1 MIGCARCCAFWQG
14 NLRFPICL
22 CVFFS
27 VCFDVVSFKAAK
39 TNIAVFFFSTFCDTS
54 EEFISFVCSVYVG
67 AVCVFCVCVLII
79 AFSHQIS
86 TKRGQV
92 GTVPI
97 NLLTIDHPEPAP
109 PPYVK
114 HRTLLV
120 STFLIKLCAL
130 HPKMLGILLWLP
142 PFILSFLID
151 KKQSQYSDIQKKSQY
166 WECCLIAFRRQIW
179 DPESVWHGHISAHK
193 LNCDQAKDDTLHTF
207 SFFTSGA
214 QSNFTALPH
223 SRWA

>member
-120 STFLIKLCAL
+120 STYLIKLCAL

-151 KKQSQYSDIQKKSQY
+151 KKTVPIFGHS
-166 WECCLIAFRRQIW
+166 EE
-179 DPESVWHGHISAHK
+179 ESILGM
-193 LNCDQAKDDTLHTF
+193 
-207 SFFTSGA
+207 
-214 QSNFTALPH
+214 LPH
-223 SRWA
+223 SFQKANLGPRICLTWTHFCSQTELWPS